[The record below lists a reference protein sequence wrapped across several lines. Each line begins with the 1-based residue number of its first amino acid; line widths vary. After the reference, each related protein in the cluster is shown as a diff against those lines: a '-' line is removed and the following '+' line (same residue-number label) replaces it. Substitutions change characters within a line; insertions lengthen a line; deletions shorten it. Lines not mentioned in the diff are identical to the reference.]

1 MQDRSIFVRL
11 ANMASR
17 SGSTNRWTVVTA
29 IGVTC
34 GVLGLLSAAFH
45 ERSQPIS
52 PSTSTHPIPSKVGPI
67 GTAFDVHGVR
77 VTLERIIDPATAALS
92 YTFPRAGMRY
102 VALVLDL
109 ANTSGTTSTD
119 SPYDLA
125 SVVGG
130 ESTVLVPDVTRV
142 AECPQNFQPG
152 IFTLGPFDDQRGC
165 ITVQVPLG
173 DQPVAVRYAS
183 PDPLGHSVQWNLGR
197 G

>member
-1 MQDRSIFVRL
+1 
-11 ANMASR
+11 MASR
-17 SGSTNRWTVVTA
+17 SGSTNRWTVVAA

-52 PSTSTHPIPSKVGPI
+52 SSTSTHPIPSKVGPI

-119 SPYDLA
+119 SPLQDHRDEGRELPTPGRHQTV
-125 SVVGG
+125 SDWKVLSEGG
-130 ESTVLVPDVTRV
+130 VSHVPEAD
-142 AECPQNFQPG
+142 
-152 IFTLGPFDDQRGC
+152 
-165 ITVQVPLG
+165 
-173 DQPVAVRYAS
+173 
-183 PDPLGHSVQWNLGR
+183 
-197 G
+197 